1 MSAKSYLIT
10 IDGNTEI
17 QAAKER
23 LFNLAPDFV
32 HSIEKDAARI
42 TALEAQNKKL
52 VEALKW
58 AWDNMKFTE
67 YEAAE
72 DAEYEFCLICG
83 KPKWKHDKDCEGL
96 KRDQEAASLLSEV
109 TQ

>member
-1 MSAKSYLIT
+1 MSGLLMEHLKRVTDLSEER
-10 IDGNTEI
+10 GN
-17 QAAKER
+17 
-23 LFNLAPDFV
+23 
-32 HSIEKDAARI
+32 RI
-42 TALEAQNKKL
+42 ATLEAQNKKL

-67 YEAAE
+67 YPAAD

-83 KPKWKHDKDCEGL
+83 QAEWKHEKDCEGL
-96 KRDQEAASLLSEV
+96 RRDQEAATLLSEV